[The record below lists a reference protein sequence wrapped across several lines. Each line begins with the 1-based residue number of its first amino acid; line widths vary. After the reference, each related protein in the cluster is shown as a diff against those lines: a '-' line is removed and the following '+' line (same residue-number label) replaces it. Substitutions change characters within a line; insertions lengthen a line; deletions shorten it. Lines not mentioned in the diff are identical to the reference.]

1 MEAKQTK
8 TPTYVLEAIK
18 RYYHKNKDNEEFQ
31 KKIKERSK
39 KYYEN
44 KKDYIKERQK
54 AYYYN
59 NKEKILKKMKD
70 RRDAATALEVK
81 DLDTT
86 STSSTDSE
94 TDTQS

>member
-70 RRDAATALEVK
+70 RRDAVAK

>member
-70 RRDAATALEVK
+70 RRDAVAK

-94 TDTQS
+94 SDTQS